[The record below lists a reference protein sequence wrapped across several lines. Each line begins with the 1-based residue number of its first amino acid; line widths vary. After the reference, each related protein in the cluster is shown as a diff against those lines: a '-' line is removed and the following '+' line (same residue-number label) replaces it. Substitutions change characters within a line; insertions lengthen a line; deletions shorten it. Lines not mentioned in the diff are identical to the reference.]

1 MDTDDTEDITEEIH
15 TEPGSQRNFIVFEN
29 NLDSLFRLCPDSFQ
43 PVMESDVMKVL
54 KSSFL
59 TVIHT

>member
-29 NLDSLFRLCPDSFQ
+29 NLDSLFQLCPDWCQ
-43 PVMESDVMKVL
+43 PVLESDVMKVL
-54 KSSFL
+54 KGCF
-59 TVIHT
+59 